1 MANLQPVDLKA
12 RSTSAR
18 TSRKIVIGLLGGL
31 IVSVMIVWVGF
42 LGWGVVE
49 ALKKIAA
56 FVVSLWTSV
65 S

>member
-1 MANLQPVDLKA
+1 M
-12 RSTSAR
+12 
-18 TSRKIVIGLLGGL
+18 IGLLGGL